1 MKKREIL
8 EHYKENRDQIESR
21 LEEFRSLR
29 DSSEKRKFK
38 ELVFVIFTSQT
49 EAEKAW
55 SATEKLDE
63 KDLLLEG
70 SRESIARIL
79 EHEDIQYSK
88 DKSSYLVENRENL
101 SQPTLQ
107 TPEKSLKI
115 TGKIDPENLEESRR
129 WFAENVKG
137 MSWKGSSHFLRNI
150 GYGNS
155 FAIISGHIAAQIY
168 ELGITE
174 SAEQPGKE
182 EDYLKTEEK
191 IREFS
196 SEIGIGVKELD
207 LVLWSMKT
215 GDIFK

>member
-8 EHYKENRDQIESR
+8 EHYRENKDHIHSR
-21 LEEFRSLR
+21 LEEFSALR
-29 DSSEKRKFK
+29 DSSEERKFK

-49 EAEKAW
+49 KAEKAW
-55 SATEKLDE
+55 RATEKLDE

-70 SRESIARIL
+70 SRESITRIL
-79 EHEDIQYSK
+79 EQEDIQYSK
-88 DKSSYLVENRENL
+88 DKSSYLVENRKNL

-107 TPEKSLKI
+107 RPEKSLKI
-115 TGKIDPENLEESRR
+115 TDKIDPEDLGESRR

-137 MSWKGSSHFLRNI
+137 ISWKGSSHFLRNI
-150 GYGNS
+150 GYGDS

-168 ELGITE
+168 ELGLTE
-174 SAEQPGKE
+174 SPKQPVDE
-182 EDYLKTEEK
+182 EEYMETEEK